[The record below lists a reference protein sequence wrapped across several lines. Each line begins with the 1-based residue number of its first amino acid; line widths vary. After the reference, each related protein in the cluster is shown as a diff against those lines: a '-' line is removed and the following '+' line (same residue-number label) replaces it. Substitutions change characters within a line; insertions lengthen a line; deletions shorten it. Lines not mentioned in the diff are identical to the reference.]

1 MNLPGRDSE
10 VMSTMTVTAA
20 SVLNSLIEACKDS
33 QEGFREAAQQV
44 KDADYKSLF
53 AELANQRQMYM
64 GELRRLVMS
73 LGEPAEDSGSFAGT
87 IHRGWMELKAAVV
100 SGDEHAILEECER
113 GEDFAVSR
121 YQVAMEHTELPG
133 NIRSVIERQY
143 AGVQAA
149 HDRIRTL
156 RDRTGK

>member
-1 MNLPGRDSE
+1 
-10 VMSTMTVTAA
+10 MSTTTENMA

-33 QEGFREAAQQV
+33 QEGFRDAARQV
-44 KDADYKSLF
+44 KNADYKSLF

-64 GELRRLVMS
+64 GELRRMVMS
-73 LGEPAEDSGSFAGT
+73 LGEPAEDSGSFAGSL
-87 IHRGWMELKAAVV
+87 HRGWMDLKAALS

-121 YQVAMEHTELPG
+121 YRVAMEHKELPG
-133 NIRSVIERQY
+133 SIRTAIERQY

-149 HDRIRTL
+149 HDRVRAL